1 MKKGAGKM
9 KAKIAAIVLGICC
22 ICCACGSK
30 TKNLTPQNT
39 KKEDSKTSEVLKNTE
54 VTEKEDL
61 VSVEDSLWHFSY
73 ALFDQNIEQKNPVL
87 SPVSA
92 YLALGMVELGA
103 KEDTLT
109 EFELVLGKDAQELS
123 KNLLEIMP
131 TWLQDTKGDNALELA
146 NSAWLDTALEA
157 EQNWLN
163 DVGSLYMAEI
173 FQTELSSNAARKD
186 INDWIEKHTHSLIK
200 NFLTKNLEAT
210 EQMVLCNTVYFKGK
224 WNHKFD
230 KQQTRE
236 RTFSLEDGT
245 TKEVE
250 MMQGKEWNLP
260 YFQSEDAQGVILK
273 YRDGSM
279 GLVALK
285 PENGKTVREMYENL
299 TKQKLETLLDDAKET
314 LVNIRLPKFE
324 IEMDVKLNESLKQMG
339 LQKVFD
345 KNMANLT
352 GIGVSQTGY
361 LFVGSVRQ
369 KAIVK
374 LDEEGTEAAAVT
386 AVVIESTA
394 EISDAK
400 KPIDVYFDEPFLYM
414 IMDLESKTPVFIGI
428 VDEP

>member
-285 PENGKTVREMYENL
+285 PENGKTVREMYKNL
-299 TKQKLETLLDDAKET
+299 TQQKLETLLDDAKET

-386 AVVIESTA
+386 AVVMESTA

>member
-1 MKKGAGKM
+1 M
-9 KAKIAAIVLGICC
+9 KARIAAIILGVCC

-30 TKNLTPQNT
+30 THNLTPQNT

-54 VTEKEDL
+54 VTEKEDV

-109 EFELVLGKDAQELS
+109 EFELVLGKDAQEIS

-146 NSAWLDTALEA
+146 NSAWLDTDLEA
-157 EQNWLN
+157 EQTWLN

-186 INDWIEKHTHSLIK
+186 INDWVEKHTHSLIK

-210 EQMVLCNTVYFKGK
+210 EQMVLCNTVYFKGEWK
-224 WNHKFD
+224 HKFD
-230 KQQTRE
+230 EPQTRK

-285 PENGKTVREMYENL
+285 PENGKTVREIYENL
-299 TKQKLETLLDDAKET
+299 TQQKLEALLDDAKET

-345 KNMANLT
+345 ENMADLT

-361 LFVGSVRQ
+361 PIFVGSVRQ

-386 AVVIESTA
+386 AAMLESA
-394 EISDAK
+394 SEEKSDTK

>member
-1 MKKGAGKM
+1 M
-9 KAKIAAIVLGICC
+9 KARIAAIILGVCC

-30 TKNLTPQNT
+30 TQNLTPQNT

-54 VTEKEDL
+54 ATEKEDV

-109 EFELVLGKDAQELS
+109 EFELVLGKDAQEIS

-146 NSAWLDTALEA
+146 NSAWLDTDLEA
-157 EQNWLN
+157 EQTWLN

-186 INDWIEKHTHSLIK
+186 INDWVEKHTHSLIK

-210 EQMVLCNTVYFKGK
+210 TQMVLCNTVYFKGEWK
-224 WNHKFD
+224 HKFD
-230 KQQTRE
+230 EPQTRK

-299 TKQKLETLLDDAKET
+299 TQQKLEALLDDAKET

-345 KNMANLT
+345 ENMANLT
-352 GIGVSQTGY
+352 GIGVSQTEY
-361 LFVGSVRQ
+361 PLFVGSVRQ

-386 AVVIESTA
+386 AVMLESA
-394 EISDAK
+394 SEEKSDTK

>member
-299 TKQKLETLLDDAKET
+299 TQQKLETLLDDAKET